1 MSKWNAAIYLRL
13 SSDDG
18 DKLESN
24 SITNQ
29 KDMITR
35 YISNLKDIKIY
46 NYYIDDGFTGTDF
59 NRPGYQ
65 KMLEDIRDRNVNTI
79 IIKDL

>member
-1 MSKWNAAIYLRL
+1 MTKWNAAIYLRL

-29 KDMITR
+29 KEMITR
-35 YISNLKDIKIY
+35 YINNLKNIKIY
-46 NYYIDDGFTGTDF
+46 NYI
-59 NRPGYQ
+59 
-65 KMLEDIRDRNVNTI
+65 TI
-79 IIKDL
+79 IY